1 MENPRLLLAKFIDD
15 RIAAAPGEW
24 APDKREHGQLSSFIE
39 RLIKG
44 LGRAVTDE
52 EDHRIRA
59 YAWRIRAGEK
69 PISRKS
75 FPAWVKALRLSPG
88 TPDYERFEDLVD
100 QGRLWGKENGRRAF
114 ARLDGTILSLR
125 EQLLTQARELEEAEA
140 TAKALKTKAE
150 AATAA
155 NRDLTFKVET
165 LEAQIQVF
173 HAQIEAIE
181 ARAKRPKA

>member
-24 APDKREHGQLSSFIE
+24 APDKREHGQLAAFIE
-39 RLIKG
+39 RLIKA
-44 LGRAVTDE
+44 LGRKVTDD

-88 TPDYERFEDLVD
+88 TPDYEHFEDLVD

-140 TAKALKTKAE
+140 TAKALKAE
-150 AATAA
+150 NEAQAVLI
-155 NRDLTFKVET
+155 RDLAFKAQA
-165 LEAQIQVF
+165 LEARF
-173 HAQIEAIE
+173 
-181 ARAKRPKA
+181 KGPKGGGVG